1 MNIAQG
7 GFVTSMSDILPIIFL
22 NLSWLGIQRIQMK
35 VLPDFEPNE
44 YLFET
49 HADKGKERW
58 QIFAWAVRDIIAK

>member
-1 MNIAQG
+1 MSIAQG

-22 NLSWLGIQRIQMK
+22 NFSWLGIQRIQMK

-58 QIFAWAVRDIIAK
+58 QIFAWAVRDIMAK